1 MEMTSSGRQDRPGRP
16 DYGLD
21 APGVVRNLFVA
32 GGVCLTIAVSVRLG
46 WWSGVISTPKVAGIE
61 LRFPLG
67 SSTPWA
73 AAGFLAMG
81 TWMVW
86 DSGVG
91 KIRGRERLLDLL
103 PWRGDEAVLDV
114 GCGRGLMLIGA
125 AKRLTRGRATGI
137 DIWQSEDLSG
147 NRPEA
152 TLENARREGVLE
164 RVEVK
169 TADMRK
175 LPFDDGAFD
184 AVVSCAAIHNVP
196 SSEGRAQAIAEIA
209 RVLKPGGRAVI
220 DDIRHGRDY
229 AAGFRAASCDVWSR
243 GSAASSLFLAA
254 VTFGFLRPST
264 LVVQKG
270 PAGV

>member
-1 MEMTSSGRQDRPGRP
+1 MEKASPARVERP

-32 GGVCLTIAVSVRLG
+32 GGICLAIAASVRLG
-46 WWSGVISTPKVAGIE
+46 WWSGVISTPSVAGMH

-73 AAGFLAMG
+73 AAGLLAMG
-81 TWMVW
+81 AWMTW
-86 DSGVG
+86 DSRVG

-103 PWRGDEAVLDV
+103 PRPLTGAEAVLDV

-125 AKRLTRGRATGI
+125 AKRLKGGRATGI

-152 TLENARREGVLE
+152 ALENARREGVLN

-175 LPFDDGAFD
+175 LPFDDGSFD

-196 SSEGRAQAIAEIA
+196 TADGRAQAISEIA
-209 RVLKPGGRAVI
+209 RVLKPGGGAVI
-220 DDIRHGRDY
+220 DDIRHGREY
-229 AAGFRAASCDVWSR
+229 SAGFRAASCEVTRR
-243 GSAASSLFLAA
+243 GSAAASLFLTA
-254 VTFGFLRPST
+254 VTFGSLRPAT
-264 LVVQKG
+264 LVVRKPLG
-270 PAGV
+270 TG